1 MSKIKYSSWY
11 LLLIAGTILILIGVF
26 GIIQPWNTFLYLV
39 KYLGF
44 ALLLSSLFVFIHAFS
59 TKTLKGEHRWLIAEG
74 LTDLALASLL
84 IFNPFL
90 TVIAFPFL
98 IGIWIILRGSI
109 KILHYAFLSTAVF
122 GSGSI
127 LIVGIIA
134 LCSGILIMIFPN
146 HQSHGLSNLLSILA
160 LLSGGLYIFDA
171 IRYKRFEH
179 TIVALL

>member
-1 MSKIKYSSWY
+1 MLKVRYSSWW
-11 LLLIAGTILILIGVF
+11 LLLIAGFILIFIGVF

-44 ALLLSSLFVFIHAFS
+44 ALMLSSLLLFIHAFS

-74 LTDLALASLL
+74 LTDLVVAVLL

-90 TVIAFPFL
+90 TVIAFPL
-98 IGIWIILRGSI
+98 LMGSWIVVRGVI
-109 KILHYAFLSTAVF
+109 KILHYAFVSKAVI

-127 LIVGIIA
+127 LVVGVIS
-134 LCSGILIMIFPN
+134 LLSGILIIILPN
-146 HQSHGLSNLLSILA
+146 DQGHGLSIALSILA
-160 LLSGGLYIFDA
+160 LLGGGLYIFDA
-171 IRYKRFEH
+171 IRYKKFER